1 MNAEGQQK
9 PSLAQRALAAHGA
22 IALLASALLYII
34 ALSGTLVVVAPHLQR
49 WEQPAAPEQRA
60 ISPAAVQSA
69 IAAALARDAGKSP
82 STHLYVRLPDE
93 DLPRTTVTTDHAA
106 WYVDGSGR
114 PVVPEANA
122 WTEFLLA
129 LHINLTLPVTWGMLV
144 VGGIGVALAAITL
157 TGVLA
162 LPKIIRDAF
171 RLRARHNTWIARA
184 DWHNRLGTWTLPF
197 ALTIALTGAVIGLGS
212 ASVAL
217 LARSDAGGN
226 LLAIYGLIFGEEPRE
241 DPVPAPLAN
250 TARALATLTAR
261 FPTVRPTY
269 VIIDHPGTRGQGIQI
284 LAEHP
289 RRLIYGESYRFNA
302 AGDYLG
308 KVGLSDG
315 EVGRQALASIYRLHF
330 GTFAGLPVALAY
342 VAMGLALCAITA
354 TGTTLWLRKRE
365 RAGYSVTRLAAGWK
379 TVVWGT
385 PLVLVFALWAR
396 WLLGPDVPLAM
407 LFWLTLAA
415 MIGCMVAWPRVACD
429 HALRIAL
436 ASALGCTGAAHLV
449 VSGLGPSPLLIVNL
463 ALLMTAT
470 AVAASAKRRVGQTE
484 PQSCD
489 PTD

>member
-1 MNAEGQQK
+1 MNVEGPQK

-22 IALLASALLYII
+22 VALLASALLYII

-49 WEQPAAPEQRA
+49 WEQPAAPEHKA

-69 IAAALARDAGKSP
+69 MAAALERNAGRSP

-93 DLPRTTVTTDHAA
+93 DLPRTTITTDHAA
-106 WYVDGSGR
+106 WYVDSSGR

-129 LHINLTLPVTWGMLV
+129 LHINLTLPVTWGMLL
-144 VGGIGVALAAITL
+144 VGGIGVALAAVTL

-171 RLRARHNTWIARA
+171 RLRARHDPRIARA

-212 ASVAL
+212 VSVAL
-217 LARSDAGGN
+217 LARSDTGGN
-226 LLAIYGLIFGEEPRE
+226 MLAIYSLIFGDEPRE
-241 DPVPAPLAN
+241 NLALAPLAN
-250 TARALATLTAR
+250 TARALASLTAR
-261 FPTVRPTY
+261 FPDVRPTY
-269 VIIDHPGTRGQGIQI
+269 VIIDHPGTPGQWIQI

-289 RRLIYGESYRFNA
+289 HRLIYGESYRFNA
-302 AGDYLG
+302 AGDYVG

-315 EVGRQALASIYRLHF
+315 EAGRQALASIYRLHF

-415 MIGCMVAWPRVACD
+415 MMGGTVALPRLACD
-429 HALRIAL
+429 HVLRIAL
-436 ASALGCTGAAHLV
+436 ATALGCTGAAHLV
-449 VSGLGPSPLLIVNL
+449 VSGLGPSPLLIVNA

-470 AVAASAKRRVGQTE
+470 VVAASAKRGVGQTE
-484 PQSCD
+484 PQSCG
-489 PTD
+489 PTE